1 MSTMIK
7 GVEIPTLKRS
17 DEETQL
23 ENSLQE
29 LENKYSILVR
39 ELETKNSL
47 LVRETGL
54 LRKAINRLDS
64 RFDAID
70 RLRRKLIGVVF
81 ICTGIASVV
90 LNGVILTMLLR
101 LLLGR

>member
-1 MSTMIK
+1 MLK
-7 GVEIPTLKRS
+7 GVEIPTLKRN
-17 DEETQL
+17 DEESRL
-23 ENSLQE
+23 ESSLQE

-39 ELETKNSL
+39 EIENKNSI
-47 LVRETGL
+47 LVTETGL
-54 LRKAINRLDS
+54 LRKAITRLDS

-70 RLRRKLIGVVF
+70 RLRRKLIRVVF
-81 ICTGIASVV
+81 ICTGIGCVV